1 MFLWSHTERTFE
13 LCEQYSYTQENKNE
27 NNLQPMVD
35 SDFKVIIKL
44 LSLKILICNALQI
57 LEIFSNIN

>member
-13 LCEQYSYTQENKNE
+13 LYEQYSYTQENNNE